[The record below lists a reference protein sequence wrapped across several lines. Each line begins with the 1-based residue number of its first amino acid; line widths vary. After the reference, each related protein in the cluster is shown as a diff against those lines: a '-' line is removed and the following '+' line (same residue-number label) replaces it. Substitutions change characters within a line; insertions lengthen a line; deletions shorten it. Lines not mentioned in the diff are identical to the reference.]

1 MAVEKNDPAP
11 IGATG
16 NSDNRGSKNV
26 EKRDKGMRELAQI
39 APGVGNLIFQFCHFI
54 PKLLSFC
61 RHFLR
66 RRTSVTSEGL
76 NFARDNGKSLTVIS
90 SARGLGG
97 RVQLQ
102 EVRLAGNFFSLLGD
116 SANVL
121 KLGEKVF

>member
-1 MAVEKNDPAP
+1 
-11 IGATG
+11 
-16 NSDNRGSKNV
+16 
-26 EKRDKGMRELAQI
+26 MRELAQI

-54 PKLLSFC
+54 RKLLNFC
-61 RHFLR
+61 RNFLR

-121 KLGEKVF
+121 KFGEKVF